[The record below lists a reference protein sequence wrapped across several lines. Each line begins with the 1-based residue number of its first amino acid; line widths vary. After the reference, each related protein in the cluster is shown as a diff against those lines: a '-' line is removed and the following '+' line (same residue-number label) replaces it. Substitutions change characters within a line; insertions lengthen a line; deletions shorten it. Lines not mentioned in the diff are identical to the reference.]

1 MLIHDR
7 IYGAINIT
15 EEVVVELINSNP
27 LQRLK
32 KISQDGAPHFI
43 QPIRNVT
50 RFEHSIGVWY
60 LSFLYKRPIEE
71 QIASLLHDI
80 PHTAFSHVIDF
91 VMADEKHEF
100 HEKFTNQI
108 ILNSEIP
115 GILKKHSIDI
125 NKILNKENYDL
136 LENDLPDLSV
146 DRWDYF
152 MRDGFMFGLL
162 PIETINLFLD
172 SVRVSENYF
181 YFPDYRV
188 AGLFAV
194 MFMNCSRLI
203 WLDPTSHGSFFL
215 ISQAL
220 KIGLENNLIT
230 EKDFFSH
237 DEELISKL
245 RQCGNQKINN
255 LLDRLTPEKNFK
267 YSPKEN
273 AEFYGANKPRYVNP
287 IVEINGER
295 KRLSEVV
302 PNMVEYFNEFAQN
315 YKYLGVTQLD

>member
-115 GILKKHSIDI
+115 GI
-125 NKILNKENYDL
+125 Y
-136 LENDLPDLSV
+136 
-146 DRWDYF
+146 
-152 MRDGFMFGLL
+152 
-162 PIETINLFLD
+162 
-172 SVRVSENYF
+172 
-181 YFPDYRV
+181 
-188 AGLFAV
+188 
-194 MFMNCSRLI
+194 
-203 WLDPTSHGSFFL
+203 
-215 ISQAL
+215 
-220 KIGLENNLIT
+220 
-230 EKDFFSH
+230 
-237 DEELISKL
+237 
-245 RQCGNQKINN
+245 
-255 LLDRLTPEKNFK
+255 
-267 YSPKEN
+267 
-273 AEFYGANKPRYVNP
+273 
-287 IVEINGER
+287 
-295 KRLSEVV
+295 
-302 PNMVEYFNEFAQN
+302 
-315 YKYLGVTQLD
+315 